1 VITTSPQTRPPE
13 RRGFSG
19 VAIASAAAA
28 AVLSA
33 GFAGAAFGLQA
44 IALPRPTRGQL
55 IAAKTL
61 RWLTHQQA
69 IESEG
74 VTRRGPISTR
84 CFDASALVGTPAR
97 RVRASLLITPTGQWV
112 DTRSGSFRVGRMP
125 TEIDG
130 PWIALAAAR
139 AGCPTALER
148 RIGRFLDQRRPV
160 RAVPVYEHRT
170 RLLLLQFA
178 GPKYDLGLLVDPLTS
193 TPLAVRLGP
202 PHGAWRYLSAPGPA

>member
-1 VITTSPQTRPPE
+1 MVTTSAKSRPAK
-13 RRGFSG
+13 RHGFSG
-19 VAIASAAAA
+19 IAFASAAAA
-28 AVLSA
+28 AVLST

-69 IESEG
+69 IVSEG
-74 VTRRGPISTR
+74 TSRRGPISTR
-84 CFDASALVGTPAR
+84 CVDASALVGTPAR
-97 RVRASLLITPTGQWV
+97 RMRASLLITPTGQWI
-112 DTRSGSFRVGRMP
+112 DTRAGSFRLGRTP

-160 RAVPVYEHRT
+160 RAVPVYEGGGQ
-170 RLLLLQFA
+170 LLLLQFA
-178 GPKYDLGLLVDPLTS
+178 GPKYDLGLLVDPIRF
-193 TPLAVRLGP
+193 TPLAVRLGR
-202 PHGAWRYLSAPGPA
+202 PHGYWRYLATVGPA